1 MANKSIYKKILVSV
15 RDEKFEAR
23 RQSQIISVVNAPG
36 ATDVFVNQYGK
47 VFTSD
52 DIGDFDVEKS
62 GGEGSLK
69 FISNDGRQNDYSFAF
84 TSFDN
89 VQDITLEDEL
99 RLASAAAVGTYHTT
113 VTGTIAGISTHV
125 FWKLPS
131 TDTSYKIHLS
141 VSSDQYNQN
150 NYEEISLI
158 NTGSDVYET
167 SYGKLFSGSGVVNG
181 IGIGTIQIDQ
191 NGTDVDFKF
200 IPVANYTTPYQINA
214 NIVSIA
220 STSTNTNNASEVY
233 QLKYAEL
240 EGGTISIGSSATPT
254 ATIID
259 SIAKK
264 YQSAYYVVQ
273 VADLTSR

>member
-1 MANKSIYKKILVSV
+1 M
-15 RDEKFEAR
+15 
-23 RQSQIISVVNAPG
+23 
-36 ATDVFVNQYGK
+36 
-47 VFTSD
+47 
-52 DIGDFDVEKS
+52 
-62 GGEGSLK
+62 
-69 FISNDGRQNDYSFAF
+69 
-84 TSFDN
+84 
-89 VQDITLEDEL
+89 
-99 RLASAAAVGTYHTT
+99 
-113 VTGTIAGISTHV
+113 
-125 FWKLPS
+125 PS

-214 NIVSIA
+214 NLVSIA
-220 STSTNTNNASEVY
+220 STSTNINNASEVY

-254 ATIID
+254 ALQLLIVLQKNIKQHIT
-259 SIAKK
+259 
-264 YQSAYYVVQ
+264 
-273 VADLTSR
+273 